1 MTSPP
6 RFLLA
11 TRPSSL
17 ATFFLLLFAASAARA
32 RVATGPP
39 PFGSFGGG
47 PEPINLGNN
56 NAHWAIPVL
65 HKPGRGKNFIYD
77 LSYDSSVWSPLT
89 SGSTT
94 TWNPAVNWGWTGSTL
109 TTKGY

>member
-1 MTSPP
+1 MTYTH

-11 TRPSSL
+11 TRHSSL

-32 RVATGPP
+32 QVATGTP

-65 HKPGRGKNFIYD
+65 HTPGRGKNCTSD
-77 LSYDSSVWSPLT
+77 LLTASPARPPWT
-89 SGSTT
+89 SASTT
-94 TWNPAVNWGWTGSTL
+94 PRNPP
-109 TTKGY
+109 